1 MSQSIPWKPVSPALP
16 QLSSLGSTHNTV
28 ARGTVL
34 WESLVGNPR
43 GKASK
48 ESHRSLDPWE
58 GKRDT
63 AATAGRKAHV
73 HAPTREED

>member
-48 ESHRSLDPWE
+48 ESHISLDPPE
-58 GKRDT
+58 GKPET
-63 AATAGRKAHV
+63 AATAREEIAM
-73 HAPTREED
+73 HAPNRDED